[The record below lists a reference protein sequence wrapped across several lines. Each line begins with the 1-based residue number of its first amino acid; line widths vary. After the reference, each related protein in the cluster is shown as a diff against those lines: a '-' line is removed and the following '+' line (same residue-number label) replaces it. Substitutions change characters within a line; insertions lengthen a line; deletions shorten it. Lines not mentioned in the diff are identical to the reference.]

1 MNYSP
6 NHPAVRAWQDNR
18 KCDNCWGT
26 DIPTV
31 RTRNICT
38 ECEPLTIRERRNLV
52 NLRAGRPMLRSGL
65 KSRALMGIGFFI
77 AGCYTMDITIIGSL
91 VPFALAFTCWNTGLN
106 TWLKEQGL

>member
-6 NHPAVRAWQDNR
+6 NHPAVKHWQANR

-26 DIPTV
+26 DLPTV

-65 KSRALMGIGFFI
+65 KSRTAIGFGFFI
-77 AGCYTMDITIIGSL
+77 AGCYTMDYTMAGAL
-91 VPFALAFTCWNTGLN
+91 VPLALAFTCWQTAMSR
-106 TWLKEQGL
+106 WLKEQGL